1 MGRLRNLWWN
11 GALKSIRYAPAPL
24 LRVVFRG
31 NSRAGSGPGN
41 GAAKGMSFRGF
52 GLLGRLRCVLLRSP
66 EEPRAADPGAAG
78 RKFGA
83 IPYRHVDGEI
93 VFLLITARRTGK
105 WIFPKGGPMAGLT
118 AAESAAEEAYE
129 EAGVRGRIGT
139 VPVGRYRTSK
149 ARQGGEASV
158 LVEMYPLEVAEQF
171 DDWPEKGERR
181 RHWATLAEA
190 RRLLSEPG
198 LVALAEQVAGGGSG

>member
-1 MGRLRNLWWN
+1 MGRL
-11 GALKSIRYAPAPL
+11 G
-24 LRVVFRG
+24 RG
-31 NSRAGSGPGN
+31 LP
-41 GAAKGMSFRGF
+41 
-52 GLLGRLRCVLLRSP
+52 RSTG
-66 EEPRAADPGAAG
+66 EPGAG
-78 RKFGA
+78 ERKFGA

-93 VFLLITARRTGK
+93 VFLMITARSTGK
-105 WIFPKGGPMAGLT
+105 WIFPKGRPMEGLT

-129 EAGVRGRIGT
+129 EAGVRGRIGVAPAGCYWAFKT
-139 VPVGRYRTSK
+139 RPGGK
-149 ARQGGEASV
+149 APV

-198 LVALAEQVAGGGSG
+198 LVALAEKIAASARG

>member
-1 MGRLRNLWWN
+1 MNL
-11 GALKSIRYAPAPL
+11 
-24 LRVVFRG
+24 
-31 NSRAGSGPGN
+31 
-41 GAAKGMSFRGF
+41 RGF
-52 GLLGRLRCVLLRSP
+52 GLLGRLRCVFLRSP
-66 EEPRAADPGAAG
+66 EEPRGADPGAAG

-149 ARQGGEASV
+149 ARPGGEAPV

-198 LVALAEQVAGGGSG
+198 LVALAEKVAGSARG